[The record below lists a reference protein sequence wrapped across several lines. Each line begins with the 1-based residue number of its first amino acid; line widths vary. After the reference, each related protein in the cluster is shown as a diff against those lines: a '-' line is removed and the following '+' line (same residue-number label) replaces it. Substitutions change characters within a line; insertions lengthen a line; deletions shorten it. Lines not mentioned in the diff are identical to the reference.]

1 MGAAWELLGASCGPL
16 GSLLGGPW
24 ELLGASWGPLGAPQG
39 GSQSGLG
46 RMLERLE
53 VKVPFECDLEATWS
67 RLGAVLGPSWATW
80 SRLGSI
86 LGPSWGQLGAILAP
100 PAAVLG
106 PPWALLGPSWGLFW
120 RLKTPVQE
128 C

>member
-1 MGAAWELLGASCGPL
+1 MGA
-16 GSLLGGPW
+16 LGG
-24 ELLGASWGPLGAPQG
+24 LLGASWGSPG

-67 RLGAVLGPSWATW
+67 RLGVVLGPSWATR
-80 SRLGSI
+80 SRLRVV
-86 LGPSWGQLGAILAP
+86 LEPSWGQLGAILAP

-106 PPWALLGPSWGLFW
+106 PPWALLGPSRGLSW
-120 RLKTPVQE
+120 HLKTPLQE